1 MKPPATRTVAALYV
15 AATFAIGAV
24 AGGAVSYAYGRKQPP
39 RRFDPEAM
47 RQQQKERYAK
57 ELGLS
62 PAQIE
67 QLDLIL
73 RQGMDEFGACHRE
86 HMDRVHD
93 LMKRG
98 QERIAG
104 ILTPEQKV
112 EFLEMEKKREE
123 KFARDGRGDRRSPPP
138 SRAHPR
144 RPPSDRCRRPQTRA
158 RFGKQKLFTTYS
170 AFP

>member
-1 MKPPATRTVAALYV
+1 MKLPATRTVAALYV

-62 PAQIE
+62 PAQIQ
-67 QLDLIL
+67 QLDQIL
-73 RQGMDEFGACHRE
+73 RQGMDEFGVCHRE

-123 KFARDGRGDRRSPPP
+123 KFARDGRGDRRGPPP
-138 SRAHPR
+138 EPGG
-144 RPPSDRCRRPQTRA
+144 PPPA
-158 RFGKQKLFTTYS
+158 PK
-170 AFP
+170 